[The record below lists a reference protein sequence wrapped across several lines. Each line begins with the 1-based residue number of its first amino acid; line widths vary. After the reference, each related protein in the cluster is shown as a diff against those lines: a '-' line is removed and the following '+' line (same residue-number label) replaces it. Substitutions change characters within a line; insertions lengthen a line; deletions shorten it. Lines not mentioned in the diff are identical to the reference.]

1 MKHLGGNMGTIKKV
15 DKESFVTVEDSR
27 GNKYFVHGSING
39 VVVKT
44 AGKGVRK
51 THSIIV
57 GLDNEWIGKK
67 VLCVLLEG

>member
-1 MKHLGGNMGTIKKV
+1 MGVKKIE
-15 DKESFVTVEDSR
+15 KENFVTVEDSK

-39 VVVKT
+39 VAVKV

-57 GLDNEWIGKK
+57 GLDNSWIGKK